1 MSDIHW
7 TTALPDWQARIVAG
21 RSLVLCPPLFPGEA
35 AAAMR
40 IFEGLCLVDVAGR
53 PTFGQVARPWSL
65 DFARAVFGSYDAESG
80 RRLIR
85 QFLLAI
91 AKKNA
96 KSTLAAGL
104 MLTLL
109 LRNWRPT
116 GEFLILAPTIEVA
129 GNSFG
134 PARGKQVFQGSGALF
149 ERHALRRDDRGEL
162 AQKAHD
168 QLLAK
173 LGGRRRRQGASA
185 GLGVV
190 IWGNLRR
197 PRLSLA
203 AGSRPKAAARHGAF
217 DFFDFASNSNQKK
230 SPRDCHG
237 GCWG

>member
-1 MSDIHW
+1 LSDIHW

-21 RSLVLCPPLFPGEA
+21 RSLVPCPPLFPGEA

-40 IFEGLCLVDVAGR
+40 IFEGFCLVDVAGR

-134 PARGKQVFQGSGALF
+134 PARDMVRA
-149 ERHALRRDDRGEL
+149 DPEL
-162 AQKAHD
+162 AEFLHVQEHMRTIKYRATGATLKVVAADNETVSGNKASSTSCGSS
-168 QLLAK
+168 AK
-173 LGGRRRRQGASA
+173 GPPPSACCARRRRTSRG
-185 GLGVV
+185 
-190 IWGNLRR
+190 
-197 PRLSLA
+197 PR
-203 AGSRPKAAARHGAF
+203 
-217 DFFDFASNSNQKK
+217 
-230 SPRDCHG
+230 
-237 GCWG
+237 